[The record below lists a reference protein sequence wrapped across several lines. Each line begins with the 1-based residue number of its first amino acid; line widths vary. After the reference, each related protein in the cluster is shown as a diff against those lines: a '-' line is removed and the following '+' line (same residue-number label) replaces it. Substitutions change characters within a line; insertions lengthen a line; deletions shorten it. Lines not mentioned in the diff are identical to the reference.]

1 MRATQRPGMSVI
13 EVLVALGMASI
24 LIFSVGNLV
33 SATHRLDSASAAQ
46 EKAVLLAQQQLE
58 QLASYPKDL
67 ATASLIFID
76 HGAVFFQFD
85 TTSGS
90 LVLNEFAIQPS
101 DHWFTMSTAGI
112 DPNVQNITSFAEWTS
127 GSFTHQEKLSTIMTD
142 WKNLGP

>member
-1 MRATQRPGMSVI
+1 MFSAQRPGMSVI

-58 QLASYPKDL
+58 QLASYPKDI
-67 ATASLIFID
+67 ATASLIFKD

-90 LVLNEFAIQPS
+90 LVLNEFATQPT
-101 DHWFTMSTAGI
+101 DHWFTMSTVGM
-112 DPNVQNITSFAEWTS
+112 DPNVQSVTSFAEWKS
-127 GSFTHQEKLSTIMTD
+127 GSLTHQERLSTIITD
-142 WKNLGP
+142 WKNLAP